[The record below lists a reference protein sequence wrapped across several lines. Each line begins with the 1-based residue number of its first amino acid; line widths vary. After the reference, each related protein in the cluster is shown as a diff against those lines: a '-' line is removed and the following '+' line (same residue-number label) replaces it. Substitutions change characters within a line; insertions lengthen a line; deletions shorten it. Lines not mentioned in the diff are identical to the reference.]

1 MDLQDVL
8 DLCEIT
14 NVRADTLDGVG
25 RVKLW
30 ESIKEFAQPLLKQV
44 RQHPL
49 RFYKCTDKQAF
60 FLKTVRPD
68 IKTSVAKGGNRTG
81 KTHIGA
87 LVACV
92 YLLGKDYFIGS
103 DLWDEIK
110 DIPVPEDRG
119 RTIWAVG
126 VDFEAGIKSVIWPK
140 LKMFLPKGTGTGLV
154 WRDYEKVVEYTD
166 ARGNTSVLRCKSAE
180 SGRTKFQGASI
191 DLIWEDEEIPE
202 EVHDECY
209 QRTID
214 CSGHI
219 IITCTPIGEEGKVG
233 TITWLYDLFERCM
246 AGDRAVTFTTF
257 SIFDNPHLPKAEVE
271 AAVEKWSG
279 RPEGR
284 ARLYGDFYQ
293 ALGLCY
299 YELDPGAHFIKPYQI
314 PKDWLHFRVIDPH
327 PAKATACI
335 WGAVDW
341 FNNLTIFREYSQQ
354 GIASDHA
361 KAITAMSESAGE
373 HIDFTLIDPKG
384 GNQKNAESHR
394 TIAQIYRE
402 NGLFTVDGIPDVDFR
417 VAKVNEYL
425 RATKDKNSRHP
436 KLQIFDTLLTLRHQ
450 MSRYRQDVFTSGAK
464 KGEPKGKPVEV
475 DDDMCDCI
483 GYACARQP
491 RSKQYHRA
499 APQPRLTSYT

>member
-1 MDLQDVL
+1 MELQAVL
-8 DLCEIT
+8 DLCGIAD
-14 NVRADTLDGVG
+14 VRACDLDPEGKQ
-25 RVKLW
+25 KLW
-30 ESIKEFAQPLLKQV
+30 ASIKSFAEPLIRQSV
-44 RQHPL
+44 QHPL
-49 RFYKCTDKQAF
+49 KFYKPTDKQSV

-68 IKTSVAKGGNRTG
+68 VKQAVAKGGNRTG

-87 LVACV
+87 LTACV

-103 DLWDEIK
+103 DLWEHIK

-140 LKMFLPKGTGTGLV
+140 LKMFLPRGENTGLV
-154 WRDYEKVVEYTD
+154 WRDYEKTVEFTD
-166 ARGNTSVLRCKSAE
+166 ARGFTSVLRCKSAE

-202 EVHDECY
+202 DVHDECY

-214 CSGHI
+214 CAGHL

-233 TITWLYDLFERCM
+233 TITWLYDLYERCL
-246 AGDRAVTFTTF
+246 AGERTVAFTSF
-257 SIFDNPHLPKAEVE
+257 SIFDNPYLPPAEVQ
-271 AAVEKWSG
+271 AAVDKWSG

-293 ALGLCY
+293 ALGMCF
-299 YELDPGAHFIKPYQI
+299 YELDPSAHFVRPYQI

-335 WGAVDW
+335 WGAVDY
-341 FNNLTIFREYSQQ
+341 FDDLHIFREYSQQ

-361 KAITAMSESAGE
+361 KSITATSESAGE
-373 HIDFTLIDPKG
+373 RIDFTIIDPKG

-402 NGLFTVDGIPDVDFR
+402 NGLFTLDGIADVDFR

-436 KLQIFDTLLTLRHQ
+436 KIRIFDTLPVLRHQ

-491 RSKQYHRA
+491 RAKKQRGT
-499 APQPRLTSYT
+499 PQPRNNSYT

>member
-1 MDLQDVL
+1 MDLQSVL
-8 DLCEIT
+8 DLCGIVD
-14 NVRADTLDGVG
+14 VRACDLTPEG
-25 RVKLW
+25 KQSLW
-30 ESIKEFAQPLLKQV
+30 DSIKSFAEPLIRQST
-44 RQHPL
+44 QHPL
-49 RFYKCTDKQAF
+49 KFYKPTPKQGD
-60 FLKTVRPD
+60 FLKTVRSEV
-68 IKTSVAKGGNRTG
+68 KQSVAKGGNRTG

-87 LVACV
+87 LTACV

-103 DLWDEIK
+103 DLWEYIK
-110 DIPVPEDRG
+110 DIPVPADRG

-126 VDFEAGIKSVIWPK
+126 VDFDAGIKSVIWPK
-140 LKMFLPKGTGTGLV
+140 LKMFLPKGDFPGLV
-154 WRDYEKVVEYTD
+154 WRDYDKTVEYTD
-166 ARGNTSVLRCKSAE
+166 SKGHTSVLRCKSAE
-180 SGRTKFQGASI
+180 SGRTKFQGASV

-202 EVHDECY
+202 DVHDECY

-233 TITWLYDLFERCM
+233 TITWLYDLYERCL
-246 AGDRAVTFTTF
+246 AGERTVAFTSF
-257 SIFDNPHLPKAEVE
+257 SIFDNPYLPPAEVQ
-271 AAVEKWSG
+271 AAVDKWSG

-293 ALGLCY
+293 ALGMCF
-299 YELDPGAHFIKPYQI
+299 YELEPSVHFVRPYQI

-327 PAKATACI
+327 PAKATACL
-335 WGAVDW
+335 WLACDY
-341 FNNLTIFREYSQQ
+341 FNDLHVYREYSQQ

-361 KAITAMSESAGE
+361 KAITATSESAGE
-373 HIDFTLIDPKG
+373 RIDFTLIDPKG

-402 NGLFTVDGIPDVDFR
+402 NGLFTLDGIADVDFR

-436 KLQIFDTLLTLRHQ
+436 KIHIFDTLLTLRHQ

-475 DDDMCDCI
+475 DDDFCDCI

-491 RSKQYHRA
+491 RSKQQRST
-499 APQPRLTSYT
+499 PQPRHNSYT